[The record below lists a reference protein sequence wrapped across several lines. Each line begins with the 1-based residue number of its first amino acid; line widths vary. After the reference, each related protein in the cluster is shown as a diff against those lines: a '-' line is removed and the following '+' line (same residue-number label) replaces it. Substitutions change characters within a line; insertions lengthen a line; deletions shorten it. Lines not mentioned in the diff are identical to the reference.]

1 MEGRVEQTRVRIAY
15 KVSAKGVF
23 QPDVTAE
30 AETVETAE
38 ELLTDG
44 LESLKRLAEKEGTLG

>member
-1 MEGRVEQTRVRIAY
+1 MEERVEQTRVRIAY

-30 AETVETAE
+30 AETVESAE
-38 ELLTDG
+38 RLLNEG
-44 LESLKRLAEKEGTLG
+44 LEAAKRLAEKEGTL

>member
-1 MEGRVEQTRVRIAY
+1 MTEEQTRVRIAY
-15 KVSAKGVF
+15 KVSAKGQF

-38 ELLTDG
+38 KLLREAT
-44 LESLKRLAEKEGTLG
+44 EAAKRFAREEGTLC